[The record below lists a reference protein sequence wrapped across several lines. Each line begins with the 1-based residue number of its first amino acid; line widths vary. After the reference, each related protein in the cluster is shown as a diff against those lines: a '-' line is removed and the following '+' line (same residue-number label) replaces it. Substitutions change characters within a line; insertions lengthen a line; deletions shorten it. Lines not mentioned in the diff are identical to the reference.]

1 MKKITA
7 LLLTVLLIFSLSAC
21 GKGSNEVVAKVNDR
35 VITLNEYNKTL
46 AMYKKNY
53 ENIYGPEIWTK
64 EASKGKTFIEIV
76 KEQVLNKMVDDE
88 IVYQHTQKEKIKVDE
103 KEVQKQLSQFK
114 TQVDKNP
121 DFKKFLSDN
130 GIDDEFIKEQIR
142 KDISVSKFKSDYI
155 QSLGIND
162 EKVKA
167 FYEEN
172 KDKYTKEEVKASH
185 ILITTV
191 KKDEN
196 GELVRDASGNLTPLP
211 DAEVKKAEQKA
222 KDILVRAKNGED
234 FASLAKQYS
243 EDKGSAAN
251 GGDLGYF
258 EKGVMVKEFANV
270 AFSLKPGE
278 MSDLVKTDYGYH
290 IIKVEDHV
298 NRVEEFETQKETIA
312 AQMQDNAYLDKIE
325 ELKKAAKVE
334 EYKENIKEK

>member
-121 DFKKFLSDN
+121 DFKFT
-130 GIDDEFIKEQIR
+130 
-142 KDISVSKFKSDYI
+142 Y
-155 QSLGIND
+155 
-162 EKVKA
+162 
-167 FYEEN
+167 
-172 KDKYTKEEVKASH
+172 
-185 ILITTV
+185 
-191 KKDEN
+191 
-196 GELVRDASGNLTPLP
+196 
-211 DAEVKKAEQKA
+211 
-222 KDILVRAKNGED
+222 
-234 FASLAKQYS
+234 
-243 EDKGSAAN
+243 
-251 GGDLGYF
+251 
-258 EKGVMVKEFANV
+258 
-270 AFSLKPGE
+270 
-278 MSDLVKTDYGYH
+278 
-290 IIKVEDHV
+290 
-298 NRVEEFETQKETIA
+298 
-312 AQMQDNAYLDKIE
+312 
-325 ELKKAAKVE
+325 
-334 EYKENIKEK
+334 